1 MAKSTLLPHQRI
13 NRETGPI
20 ICSAMIITFARDAR
34 DLKSERGRNVR
45 WLWINKWS
53 MEEGHFLWPPV
64 HHFIVIIISI
74 TLFMLPRRSVLLYC
88 AIFARDVG
96 LECLPSVVV
105 ARKWIGSSTCAR
117 TRIFISGQVTEKCLK
132 CISCFISAT
141 CKKSDKSLCLPL
153 GDTIRAS
160 RVTRTR
166 SVEARRHRQLWK
178 AFGASR
184 RTREKCDWPR
194 LLCLTYDNR
203 ILIILSRWRWSLSAE

>member
-1 MAKSTLLPHQRI
+1 
-13 NRETGPI
+13 
-20 ICSAMIITFARDAR
+20 
-34 DLKSERGRNVR
+34 
-45 WLWINKWS
+45 
-53 MEEGHFLWPPV
+53 
-64 HHFIVIIISI
+64 
-74 TLFMLPRRSVLLYC
+74 MLPRRSVLLYC

-166 SVEARRHRQLWK
+166 SAEAPQAAMKSFRCFETNAREVRLTTSLVPDLRQPNFNNIVAVK
-178 AFGASR
+178 VKFV
-184 RTREKCDWPR
+184 C
-194 LLCLTYDNR
+194 
-203 ILIILSRWRWSLSAE
+203 